1 MNSNSSLTRPHLTHS
16 GGRGLLYT
24 ATLFCVALMNG
35 QGMAQQ
41 SDGNGATAS
50 SLSPILEVHPGYP
63 DAAAR
68 GLSGEVRLAVTVTPH
83 GTVETVRVLTAEPAG
98 VFEQA
103 ATEAVSRWRYPQD
116 LERPAQDVTVTL
128 RFQPPRTEP
137 AQVAARAAIALD
149 RPASGPRNQ
158 CVRES
163 AVYHYGDSIQVDLMN
178 ACGEP
183 LLVFGCAQGT
193 GRHTGR
199 WVCVDG
205 EQQRSLLVPPGD
217 ERLGSTVPVTTVEG
231 DRAFTHNDTLHVT
244 RAPNS
249 QYWWV
254 ACPTSDAECR
264 DIARHWTRSVN
275 QQPARVN
282 PQHRTAL
289 ALARSH

>member
-1 MNSNSSLTRPHLTHS
+1 MNSNSSLTRSRPTQS
-16 GGRGLLYT
+16 GGRVLLNT
-24 ATLFCVALMNG
+24 ATLLCVAVMNG

-41 SDGNGATAS
+41 SDAADTAAS

-68 GLSGEVRLAVTVTPH
+68 GQSGEVRLALTVTPY
-83 GTVETVRVLTAEPAG
+83 GTVEAARIVTAEPAG

-103 ATEAVSRWRYPQD
+103 ALEAVSRWRYVRDP
-116 LERPAQDVTVTL
+116 ERPAQDVTVTL
-128 RFQPPRTEP
+128 NFEPPRTAA
-137 AQVAARAAIALD
+137 AQVAARAVALD

-163 AVYHYGDSIQVDLMN
+163 AVYHYGDSIQVDLMS
-178 ACGEP
+178 ACAEP

-205 EQQRSLLVPPGD
+205 EQQRTLLVPPGD
-217 ERLGSTVPVTTVEG
+217 ERLGSTAPVTTLDG
-231 DRAFTHNDTLHVT
+231 DRAFSHNDTLHVT

-264 DIARHWTRSVN
+264 DIARHWARSVN
-275 QQPARVN
+275 QQPVRVN

>member
-1 MNSNSSLTRPHLTHS
+1 MTSNSSRTRSRLTRT
-16 GGRGLLYT
+16 GRRVLYA
-24 ATLFCVALMNG
+24 ATMLCVALMSA
-35 QGMAQQ
+35 QGWAQQ
-41 SDGNGATAS
+41 NEGNGEAAS

-68 GLSGEVRLAVTVTPH
+68 GLSGEVRLALTVTPY
-83 GTVETVRVLTAEPAG
+83 GTVEAVRVLAAEPAG
-98 VFEQA
+98 IFEQA
-103 ATEAVSRWRYPQD
+103 AIEAVNRWRYPQD

-128 RFQPPRTEP
+128 RFQPPHSAT
-137 AQVAARAAIALD
+137 AQVAARAVALD

-158 CVRES
+158 CIRES
-163 AVYHYGDSIQVDLMN
+163 AVYNYGDSIQVDLMS

-205 EQQRSLLVPPGD
+205 EQQRVLLVPPGD
-217 ERLGSTVPVTTVEG
+217 ARLGSNAPVPTLDG

-275 QQPARVN
+275 QQPTRVN